1 MKSKTQG
8 GHGNDVSAQMF
19 GLKAILEQNFCA
31 ILQTWQIYILSVAC

>member
-8 GHGNDVSAQMF
+8 GHGSNISAQMF
-19 GLKAILEQNFCA
+19 GLKAVLEQNFRA